1 MDSVT
6 RVIGSPR
13 IFGLRHDSSSYVR
26 VRKTSTSLLD
36 MSANICLTGDLQLLV
51 DVVEIPPLPISVAIT
66 GDAPSLDDCCTR
78 RGYLPLQLSDGS
90 MHWQLCFYCKNAVET
105 IISPQAILESS
116 DVFASWTQR
125 GFKDGRPG
133 QIRFDSHDGLLTM
146 RLDLDQR
153 DGLYYCPSDVF
164 TVDQSPVRG
173 PSALRVATPLVPNT
187 NRHPSR
193 FTPTSKSKQVESEVW
208 LLRFGSPG
216 VHQLDALPVNVT
228 GIPSVF
234 EYHPFRFIDFKEQAR
249 IRKQTAQRSAVRTNE
264 CKKRFYMDFGFMR
277 ALAADY
283 SRSHKGTDRVV
294 RSYDGYSSYL
304 LIIDEASR
312 YVWVFLTASKN
323 PPLDIVTEFLH
334 QHGHE
339 DGGSIRTDQGGELAR
354 SVAFQDLLL
363 RQFHYTLE
371 PTGADSPSQKL
382 SRSITTSL
390 PSAHGPS
397 FSVRGYLHNTGLP
410 HCFTLSTFTI
420 GSSSRKLGKHCSR
433 NTMASNQILPT
444 SNCSGPESA

>member
-1 MDSVT
+1 M
-6 RVIGSPR
+6 
-13 IFGLRHDSSSYVR
+13 
-26 VRKTSTSLLD
+26 
-36 MSANICLTGDLQLLV
+36 
-51 DVVEIPPLPISVAIT
+51 
-66 GDAPSLDDCCTR
+66 
-78 RGYLPLQLSDGS
+78 
-90 MHWQLCFYCKNAVET
+90 
-105 IISPQAILESS
+105 
-116 DVFASWTQR
+116 
-125 GFKDGRPG
+125 
-133 QIRFDSHDGLLTM
+133 
-146 RLDLDQR
+146 
-153 DGLYYCPSDVF
+153 
-164 TVDQSPVRG
+164 
-173 PSALRVATPLVPNT
+173 
-187 NRHPSR
+187 
-193 FTPTSKSKQVESEVW
+193 ESEVW
-208 LLRFGSPG
+208 LLRLGSPG
-216 VHQLDALPVNVT
+216 VHQLDALPGNVT

-323 PPLDIVTEFLH
+323 PHLDIVMEFLH